1 MAQEIIQINK
11 ATPVGK
17 RRVCAYTRV
26 SSKSEDQENSLAY
39 QIEAYTKMIMTNPSY
54 EFCGVFVDDGVTG
67 TSIYKRKEFPFY
79 KYIILWFS
87 SYLDNFS
94 TFIFFFWNN
103 IFYLLKWN
111 T

>member
-26 SSKSEDQENSLAY
+26 SSKSEDQENSLTY

-54 EFCGVFVDDGVTG
+54 DFCWWIIWNHIFSNDWIFFLFGEIR
-67 TSIYKRKEFPFY
+67 SIHQKCLERIFN
-79 KYIILWFS
+79 
-87 SYLDNFS
+87 D
-94 TFIFFFWNN
+94 TVFIFVHCSFSPFWP
-103 IFYLLKWN
+103 
-111 T
+111 

>member
-26 SSKSEDQENSLAY
+26 SSKSEDQENSLTY

-67 TSIYKRKEFPFY
+67 TSIYKRKEF
-79 KYIILWFS
+79 IIISLV
-87 SYLDNFS
+87 
-94 TFIFFFWNN
+94 IV
-103 IFYLLKWN
+103 
-111 T
+111 